1 MNKLVK
7 RSFSFVV
14 AMFIL
19 FMSVNISDSFA
30 SDSIKNV
37 SEKGNVILLAN
48 ENDIATDDE
57 NKDNSDN
64 STKNNTS
71 PETGVEDMSTLFFL
85 LAIAATI
92 AFITHSKKDWNKLA
106 TSSPT

>member
-37 SEKGNVILLAN
+37 SENIEMGNVILLAN

-64 STKNNTS
+64 STKNNSS

-92 AFITHSKKDWNKLA
+92 AFITHSKKD
-106 TSSPT
+106 